1 MPRHRR
7 RRRAKGPEAVAG
19 RFEFADVGLSHR
31 LYFCRVAPAC
41 MLQFSD
47 SPYRYFPPKPNRLI
61 AWLGE
66 QWNGRCHLPGP
77 GHLISKVEVENAGQL
92 LDIQRQNGTR
102 VLLLPNHSTHSD
114 PQIMVETCRQI
125 GSWSLFM
132 AAYDVFERDAK
143 VAWLMQRMGAFSVDR
158 DASDRQSLKE
168 AVRTVIDGRFALT
181 IFPEGNVYFMN
192 DRVTPFLDGPAYI
205 AMKAQQD
212 LKADGR
218 IFAVPVS
225 IKVSHVTNARAR
237 LREILAEMAA
247 VLDVDIGSA
256 GEADGIVADVH
267 RVGIAM
273 VRRNLTMRGFL
284 PPNPNYDDLPG
295 LLRASTELI
304 LGKLEHKIGI
314 TPKAKDDLMDRIRS
328 ARREIH
334 KVRTSAARE
343 IDHAVAAT
351 WADEAILAF
360 RILSYAGN
368 YLSERPTLDRVG
380 ETIEKMREDL
390 YSRDFPPYAERI
402 ARVRLGEPIDVSKA
416 LAAADKPRE
425 AMSGLTVDFEKGVQ
439 KGIDELNAANPHPG
453 AEMF

>member
-1 MPRHRR
+1 
-7 RRRAKGPEAVAG
+7 
-19 RFEFADVGLSHR
+19 
-31 LYFCRVAPAC
+31 

-47 SPYRYFPPKPNRLI
+47 NPYRYFPPRPNRLI

-77 GHLISKVEVENAGQL
+77 RHLICKVEVENAGPV
-92 LDIQRQNGTR
+92 LDIQRQHGAR

-125 GSWSLFM
+125 GVWSFFM

-143 VAWLMQRMGAFSVDR
+143 VAWMMQRMGAFSVDR
-158 DASDRQSLKE
+158 DVSDRQSLKE
-168 AVRTVIDGRFALT
+168 AVRTVIDGRYALT

-205 AMKAQQD
+205 AMKAQQE
-212 LKADGR
+212 LKESGR

-225 IKVSHVTNARAR
+225 IKVSHVTDSRPS
-237 LREILAEMAA
+237 LRETLAEMAA
-247 VLDVDIGSA
+247 ALEVEIDSA
-256 GEADGIVADVH
+256 GDIVANVH

-284 PPNPNYDDLPG
+284 PPNPDYDDLPG

-304 LGKLEHKIGI
+304 LEKLECKIGI
-314 TPKAKDDLMDRIRS
+314 EPRAKDDLMDRIRG

-343 IDHAVAAT
+343 IDHSVAAT

-368 YLSERPTLDRVG
+368 YLSEKPTLDRVG

-402 ARVRLGEPIDVSKA
+402 ARVQLGEPIDVSEP
-416 LAAADKPRE
+416 LAAAAKPRE
-425 AMSGLTVDFEKGVQ
+425 AMANLTVQFETGVQ
-439 KGIDELNAANPHPG
+439 KGLDELNAANPHPG
-453 AEMF
+453 AELF

>member
-1 MPRHRR
+1 
-7 RRRAKGPEAVAG
+7 
-19 RFEFADVGLSHR
+19 
-31 LYFCRVAPAC
+31 

-47 SPYRYFPPKPNRLI
+47 NPYRYFPPKPNRLI

-66 QWNGRCHLPGP
+66 QWNGRCHLPGTR
-77 GHLISKVEVENAGQL
+77 HLISKVEVENAGPL
-92 LDIQRQNGTR
+92 LDIHSQHGAR

-125 GSWSLFM
+125 GLWSFFM

-143 VAWLMQRMGAFSVDR
+143 VAWVMQRMGAFSVDR
-158 DASDRQSLKE
+158 DGSDRQSLKE
-168 AVRTVIDGRFALT
+168 AVRSVIDGRYALT

-205 AMKAQQD
+205 AMKAQQE
-212 LKADGR
+212 LKESGR

-225 IKVSHVTNARAR
+225 IKVSHVTDSRPS
-237 LREILAEMAA
+237 LRETLAEMAA
-247 VLDVDIGSA
+247 ALEVEIDPA
-256 GEADGIVADVH
+256 GDIVANVH

-284 PPNPNYDDLPG
+284 PPNPNYDDLPA

-304 LGKLEHKIGI
+304 IEKLEHKIGI
-314 TPKAKDDLMDRIRS
+314 EPKAGAELMDRIRS

-334 KVRTSAARE
+334 KVRTSTARE

-368 YLSERPTLDRVG
+368 YLSEKPSLDRVG

-390 YSRDFPPYAERI
+390 YSRDFPPYTERI
-402 ARVRLGEPIDVSKA
+402 ARVRLGEPIDVSEQ
-416 LAAADKPRE
+416 LAAAAKPRE
-425 AMSGLTVDFEKGVQ
+425 AMASLTDQFEQGVQSGLDQ
-439 KGIDELNAANPHPG
+439 LNATNLHPG
-453 AEMF
+453 AETF

>member
-1 MPRHRR
+1 
-7 RRRAKGPEAVAG
+7 
-19 RFEFADVGLSHR
+19 
-31 LYFCRVAPAC
+31 
-41 MLQFSD
+41 MLQFAD
-47 SPYRYFPPKPNRLI
+47 NPYRYFPPKPNRLI

-77 GHLISKVEVENAGQL
+77 GHLISKVEVENAGPL
-92 LDIQRQNGTR
+92 LEVQRQHGAR

-125 GSWSLFM
+125 GLWAFFM

-143 VAWLMQRMGAFSVDR
+143 VAWVMQRMGAFSVDR

-168 AVRTVIDGRFALT
+168 AVRSVIDGRYALT

-212 LKADGR
+212 LKAAGR

-225 IKVSHVTNARAR
+225 IKVTHVTDARSR
-237 LREILAEMAA
+237 LREILTEMAA
-247 VLDVDIGSA
+247 ALEVKIDVSGD
-256 GEADGIVADVH
+256 IVADVH

-314 TPKAKDDLMDRIRS
+314 TPKAGAGLMDRIRS

-343 IDHAVAAT
+343 IDHSVAAT

-360 RILSYAGN
+360 RILSYAGD
-368 YLSERPTLDRVG
+368 YLSEKPTLDRVG

-402 ARVRLGEPIDVSKA
+402 ARVRLGEPIDVSEP
-416 LAAADKPRE
+416 LAAAAKPRE
-425 AMSGLTVDFEKGVQ
+425 AMAGLTEDFEKGVQ
-439 KGIDELNAANPHPG
+439 AGLDELNVAIPHRG
-453 AEMF
+453 AELF